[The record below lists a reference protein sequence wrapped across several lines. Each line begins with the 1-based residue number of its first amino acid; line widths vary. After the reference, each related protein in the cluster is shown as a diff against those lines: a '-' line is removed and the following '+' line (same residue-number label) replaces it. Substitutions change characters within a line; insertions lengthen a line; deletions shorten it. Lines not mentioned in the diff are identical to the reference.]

1 MLRYICTMGIV
12 RRTKSVD
19 AILEEFKMNSGAISV
34 VSLVDQL
41 SSRFNKTTVYRVL
54 DRLEEDGI
62 LHSFLGKTG
71 IKWYAK
77 CSGCSASEHHDVHPH
92 FQCLSCGKVDCL
104 TVNVRIP
111 SIPNR
116 KVEASQ
122 ILLQG
127 QCEACLV

>member
-104 TVNVRIP
+104 IVNVRIP